1 MTDREAA
8 AGLVELR
15 RKLAGVSCPAFG
27 GDNLAIFLASEF
39 EPGVEDDEMDE
50 SETWKQGAI
59 DLSNQVMDAIHAH
72 YAAAL
77 TALLSELESV
87 GKERDEWNEKHN
99 MLEVLALKQGVS
111 DGNQITHLRALVAE
125 AVRVCEPFRAGA
137 DRYDQIDHPY
147 DDEDWAITMVGHLR
161 AARAFIDRAKES

>member
-15 RKLAGVSCPAFG
+15 RKLAGVSCHAFG

-72 YAAAL
+72 YAAAF
-77 TALLSELESV
+77 TTLLSEIERM
-87 GKERDEWNEKHN
+87 GKERDE
-99 MLEVLALKQGVS
+99 V
-111 DGNQITHLRALVAE
+111 RALVAE
-125 AVRVCEPFRAGA
+125 AKA
-137 DRYDQIDHPY
+137 DAKASFNHGVIFAAYH
-147 DDEDWAITMVGHLR
+147 
-161 AARAFIDRAKES
+161 AARAHGEDTIAEELLSHIGIETVKELKVAGGQTCDVQALRHLLKRTRS